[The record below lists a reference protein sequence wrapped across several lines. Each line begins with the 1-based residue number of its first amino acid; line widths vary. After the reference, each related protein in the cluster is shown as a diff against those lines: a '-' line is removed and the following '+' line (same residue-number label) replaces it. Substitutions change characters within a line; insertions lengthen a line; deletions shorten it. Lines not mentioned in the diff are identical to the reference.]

1 MKLKSICVFCGSN
14 AGSRPA
20 YVEAAKQMGKLL
32 AGRGIQVVYGGGHVG
47 LMGVVADA
55 ALESG
60 GNVVGVIPRALA
72 DRELAH
78 GEVTKMHVVDSMHDR
93 KAMMAD
99 LSDGFVALP
108 GGYGTF
114 EELCEIITW
123 SQLGIHQKP
132 CGVLNVNGYYDP
144 LLTQFDAAVEEGF
157 MPAEHR
163 RLVLSDDDPES
174 LLDQLSG
181 AEPPPVEKWIDS
193 SET

>member
-1 MKLKSICVFCGSN
+1 
-14 AGSRPA
+14 
-20 YVEAAKQMGKLL
+20 MGKLL